1 MTTLTIFKNNSIKGK
16 HLVEVSDN
24 TILSGIGIIKAKYV
38 GNCNCYMITY
48 SKIEILKKQY
58 KYNEVSKW

>member
-1 MTTLTIFKNNSIKGK
+1 MTTLTIFTNNSYKGK
-16 HLVEVSDN
+16 QLVEVSDN
-24 TILSGIGIIKAKYV
+24 TILSGPGITKAKYA

-48 SKIEILKKQY
+48 GKIEILKKQY

>member
-1 MTTLTIFKNNSIKGK
+1 MTTLTIFKNNSLRGK

-24 TILSGIGIIKAKYV
+24 TILSGTGITKAKYT

-48 SKIEILKKQY
+48 KRIEILKKQY
-58 KYNEVSKW
+58 KFNEVSKW